1 MRPVAHSNRL
11 LKRGFEARCLAV
23 RFDRYFGNRP
33 CFRLAPQSQ
42 YDIALVKRDHG
53 VEITRQVQPDG
64 S

>member
-1 MRPVAHSNRL
+1 L

-42 YDIALVKRDHG
+42 YDIALVKRDRF
-53 VEITRQVQPDG
+53 VEMTRQVQPTG
-64 S
+64 T